1 MGSETPRPDGRT
13 LRAWRSPPPPGV
25 ARLVCGVIVSMGG
38 CARSPTVNIL
48 GSFFPA
54 WLISIV
60 TGLVLALI
68 AWRVLIATGV
78 APYLTPAGLVYP
90 CLAALLIFASWL
102 VLFGGGR
109 GMRGLGRLL
118 SIAIIAGALVLAV
131 VVIRRVVR
139 HPQTDDATV
148 MADVIN
154 VVPEGSGRIVELN
167 VVDNQAVKQGDL
179 LFVIDPRPYEFAV
192 AHGRADVEALDAE
205 IGLTKRR
212 IEGQVYATAAAR
224 AAVQRAD
231 AEARSA
237 TDTYN
242 RLAPL
247 AQQEFVTAE
256 RLDQALA
263 AKRSMDAALEEAR
276 RKMMQAEKDVGD
288 LNTLRAKRDAAA
300 AALGKAELDLSHTR
314 VEAPFDA
321 LVVNLHTA
329 VGQFVT
335 PGPVPV
341 FALVDT
347 RNWYV
352 LANYRESE

>member
-1 MGSETPRPDGRT
+1 MAAVDR
-13 LRAWRSPPPPGV
+13 RAVGKVLSVG
-25 ARLVCGVIVSMGG
+25 IV
-38 CARSPTVNIL
+38 
-48 GSFFPA
+48 
-54 WLISIV
+54 
-60 TGLVLALI
+60 
-68 AWRVLIATGV
+68 
-78 APYLTPAGLVYP
+78 
-90 CLAALLIFASWL
+90 
-102 VLFGGGR
+102 
-109 GMRGLGRLL
+109 
-118 SIAIIAGALVLAV
+118 AGAVLLAV
-131 VVIRRVVR
+131 VVVGRVLR
-139 HPQTDDATV
+139 HPQTAGATV

-154 VVPEGSGRIVELN
+154 VVPEVSGRIVELN

-192 AHGRADVEALDAE
+192 AHGRADGEALDAE

-212 IEGQVYATAAAR
+212 IEGQVYATAAGR

-300 AALGKAELDLSHTR
+300 AALGKAGLDLSHTR
-314 VEAPFDA
+314 VVAPFDA

-329 VGQFVT
+329 VGAFVT
-335 PGPVPV
+335 PGPLAV
-341 FALVDT
+341 FALVDA

-352 LANYRESE
+352 LANYPESEPDRVAPGMAADVYLMTDPRRRYRGTVQGIGWAVNPEDGTILPGIPTIRGGLNWGPIAQRFPL

>member
-1 MGSETPRPDGRT
+1 M
-13 LRAWRSPPPPGV
+13 RA
-25 ARLVCGVIVSMGG
+25 
-38 CARSPTVNIL
+38 
-48 GSFFPA
+48 
-54 WLISIV
+54 
-60 TGLVLALI
+60 
-68 AWRVLIATGV
+68 
-78 APYLTPAGLVYP
+78 
-90 CLAALLIFASWL
+90 
-102 VLFGGGR
+102 
-109 GMRGLGRLL
+109 LGRLL
-118 SIAIIAGALVLAV
+118 SIAIIAGALLLAV

-154 VVPEGSGRIVELN
+154 VVPEVSGRIVELN
-167 VVDNQAVKQGDL
+167 VGDNQAVKQGDL

-212 IEGQVYATAAAR
+212 IEGQVSATAAAR
-224 AAVQRAD
+224 AAVQRA
-231 AEARSA
+231 EAQARNA

-347 RNWYV
+347 RKRYV
-352 LANYRESE
+352 LGNYRESELDRIAPGMAAEVYLMTDPRRRYRGTVQGIGWAVNPEDGHILPGIPTIQRELNWVHIAQRFPVRIHIDDPQPADAFRVRASAVTIILGERGRPETH

>member
-1 MGSETPRPDGRT
+1 MGR
-13 LRAWRSPPPPGV
+13 RAVG
-25 ARLVCGVIVSMGG
+25 
-38 CARSPTVNIL
+38 
-48 GSFFPA
+48 
-54 WLISIV
+54 
-60 TGLVLALI
+60 
-68 AWRVLIATGV
+68 RVL
-78 APYLTPAGLVYP
+78 
-90 CLAALLIFASWL
+90 
-102 VLFGGGR
+102 
-109 GMRGLGRLL
+109 
-118 SIAIIAGALVLAV
+118 SIGIVAGAVLLAV
-131 VVIRRVVR
+131 VVVGRVVR

-154 VVPEGSGRIVELN
+154 VVPEVSGRIVELH
-167 VVDNQAVKQGDL
+167 VADNQAVKEGDL

-192 AHGRADVEALDAE
+192 AHARADVEALDAE
-205 IGLTKRR
+205 IDLTGRR
-212 IEGQVYATAAAR
+212 IQGQVYATAAAR
-224 AAVQRAD
+224 AAVQRA
-231 AEARSA
+231 EAQARNA

-247 AQQEFVTAE
+247 AQQQFVTADK
-256 RLDQALA
+256 LDQALA
-263 AKRSMDAALEEAR
+263 AKRSADAGLEEAR

-329 VGQFVT
+329 VGAFVT

-341 FALVDT
+341 FALVDS

-352 LANYRESE
+352 LANYRESELDRIAPGMAAEVYLMTDPRRRYRGTVQGIGWAVNPEDGHIVPGIPIIQRELNWVHIAQRFPVRIHIDDPQPADLFRVGASAVTIILGNREKPEPISAR